1 MSREREGGVTG
12 MGMAERKNMT
22 SLTSSSSEVVL
33 LFELGHHDRAMLML
47 NGHPRLMGRLQ
58 STYGHL
64 IEHV

>member
-1 MSREREGGVTG
+1 

>member
-1 MSREREGGVTG
+1 
-12 MGMAERKNMT
+12 MGMAERKNIT
-22 SLTSSSSEVVL
+22 SITSSEVVL